1 MPARRACRSYHD
13 LSGRPKHLW
22 GVYKKMAA
30 KGYSLGRISDVRGL
44 RIIVDSKAD
53 CYRALRAVEV
63 RRGMGGGGRAAGGS
77 PGQRGPLMLCA
88 PACTSSPRS
97 SPLLLNYAGPC

>member
-1 MPARRACRSYHD
+1 M
-13 LSGRPKHLW
+13 W
-22 GVYKKMAA
+22 GVFKKMTA

-63 RRGMGGGGRAAGGS
+63 RARGGGGGVRRA
-77 PGQRGPLMLCA
+77 
-88 PACTSSPRS
+88 
-97 SPLLLNYAGPC
+97 LLAVLW

>member
-1 MPARRACRSYHD
+1 
-13 LSGRPKHLW
+13 
-22 GVYKKMAA
+22 VYKKMAA

-63 RRGMGGGGRAAGGS
+63 RARMPCLPALYARLLAGQGS
-77 PGQRGPLMLCA
+77 
-88 PACTSSPRS
+88 
-97 SPLLLNYAGPC
+97 